1 MKTVFKNKPFF
12 YVLLGYISSLI
23 LYNIFLGITT
33 KNYLALLPIA
43 IQSVLLFL
51 MLTYNKYA
59 RIALIWWTTI
69 FQIIGFSLILMGSL
83 LSLAGYAHK
92 VTPVNKIIIS
102 SIELVIGITI
112 LTFLYKT
119 VKVEWPARNNFQ
131 NTVDTQ
137 TAENG

>member
-1 MKTVFKNKPFF
+1 MKTIFKNKVFF
-12 YVLLGYISSLI
+12 YLLIGYISFLI
-23 LYNIFLGITT
+23 SYNIFLGITT

-83 LSLAGYAHK
+83 LSLAGANK

-119 VKVEWPARNNFQ
+119 VKVEWPARNNFE
-131 NTVDTQ
+131 NMVDPQ
-137 TAENG
+137 TSENG

>member
-1 MKTVFKNKPFF
+1 
-12 YVLLGYISSLI
+12 
-23 LYNIFLGITT
+23 
-33 KNYLALLPIA
+33 
-43 IQSVLLFL
+43 

-59 RIALIWWTTI
+59 RIALIWWTII
-69 FQIIGFSLILMGSL
+69 FHIIGFSLILMGSL
-83 LSLAGYAHK
+83 LSLAGYGHK

-102 SIELVIGITI
+102 SIELIIGITI

-119 VKVEWPARNNFQ
+119 VKVEWPERNNFQ